1 LSLFQAI
8 QLIAKL
14 RLLELYGLYDTE
26 ITTTSTCSSRQPH
39 QFSSKL
45 RKKSYVFSQNRKS
58 LRKGFQ
64 LVTMAVETGEKS
76 ESLKAEFFFSILMF
90 IAEYIKRLKCLL
102 RFILTP
108 FKGSEVNA
116 CSLFESYKFASDKY

>member
-1 LSLFQAI
+1 
-8 QLIAKL
+8 
-14 RLLELYGLYDTE
+14 
-26 ITTTSTCSSRQPH
+26 
-39 QFSSKL
+39 
-45 RKKSYVFSQNRKS
+45 
-58 LRKGFQ
+58 
-64 LVTMAVETGEKS
+64 MAVETGEKS

-116 CSLFESYKFASDKY
+116 CSLFES

>member
-1 LSLFQAI
+1 MSLFQAI

-116 CSLFESYKFASDKY
+116 CSLFES